1 MVIDKYTKSSVS
13 HHTTSEVGTFDQ
25 SDGDSNKHIPQYDLK
40 YWNNMQCFRCLHK
53 GLPALHCTKI
63 IINTNGYK
71 QSDDGKSKFS
81 KSSNSRKNNKAE
93 SMTKIQNYQ
102 IEIKSSFTTFNAILE
117 EMGNEDSGLTSSDY
131 DGGKSHISS
140 LRKQTGSK
148 ACTKPQ

>member
-1 MVIDKYTKSSVS
+1 MRSVPYPRFEHHHLMIQAHRTDRWTVTVYYRYHNNRQGTLMVIDKYTKSSVS

-71 QSDDGKSKFS
+71 QSDDGKSKFI
-81 KSSNSRKNNKAE
+81 KSSNSRKITRQKV
-93 SMTKIQNYQ
+93 
-102 IEIKSSFTTFNAILE
+102 
-117 EMGNEDSGLTSSDY
+117 
-131 DGGKSHISS
+131 
-140 LRKQTGSK
+140 
-148 ACTKPQ
+148 